1 MTMPLNLPESYHAL
15 VLLVDDQ
22 PFVAD
27 AVRCALRGQVDI
39 DFHYCGDP
47 GAAMTAVTK
56 IKPTVILLDL
66 VMPQM
71 TGLELLK
78 EFREDPATVEIPIV
92 VLSSEEDPQRK
103 SEAFAVG
110 ANDYLVKLPEAVELR
125 ARVRYHSKAYWNRLQ
140 RDEAFRALRE
150 SQQQLVRKNTELFIA
165 NEKLEDSLRELKQ
178 LRGLLPI
185 CVYCKKIRDDQS
197 YWQQIDAY
205 LTEHSELKFSH
216 GLCPDCCRTLEEEI
230 NKSDDHD
237 TKPE

>member
-1 MTMPLNLPESYHAL
+1 
-15 VLLVDDQ
+15 
-22 PFVAD
+22 
-27 AVRCALRGQVDI
+27 
-39 DFHYCGDP
+39 
-47 GAAMTAVTK
+47 
-56 IKPTVILLDL
+56 
-66 VMPQM
+66 M